1 MSRVLKRPMFRKGG
15 PAMEG
20 VMTGIED
27 RTNFQFGTTQK
38 MIEER
43 AKLLQ
48 AAVGQP
54 SRGAALTNFLLQF
67 GPAIAS
73 RPTTGNVFAD
83 IAGAARAPAADLGKQ
98 IAAEDAFRRQLGLS
112 AATQV
117 IGEQAELA
125 KLERKLGLQ
134 KGTIE
139 KNAQDL
145 FRTGRYKTIEE
156 ARIASADKFIYGV
169 DKSKD
174 TQRKALQEQGVI
186 DTVEQDAIIGARLKY
201 NKLKEEFKKK
211 TDITRS
217 TITTSHLENARPDE
231 KGILK
236 VKQGRT
242 GRYTEDT
249 VYMNPTDQQAYVYR
263 NGNFVII
270 PNAFK

>member
-1 MSRVLKRPMFRKGG
+1 MFRKGG

-20 VMTGIED
+20 LMTRIED
-27 RTNFQFGTTQK
+27 RTNFANGTTQQ

-43 AKLLQ
+43 RKLLQ
-48 AAVGQP
+48 AAVGEP
-54 SRGAALTNFLLQF
+54 SRGAALTNFLLRF

-73 RPTTGNVFAD
+73 RPSTGNIFQDVL
-83 IAGAARAPAADLGKQ
+83 GAAQAPAADLAKQ
-98 IAAEDAFRRQLGLS
+98 VGAEDAFRRQIGLS

-125 KLERKLGLQ
+125 KLERKLGLE

-145 FRTGRYKTIEE
+145 FRTGRYKTMEE

-174 TQRKALQEQGVI
+174 TQRKALEGQGI
-186 DTVEQDAIIGARLKY
+186 LDTVEQDAIIGARLKY
-201 NKLKEEFKKK
+201 NKLKDEFKKK

>member
-1 MSRVLKRPMFRKGG
+1 MFRKGG

-27 RTNFQFGTTQK
+27 RTNFANGATQK
-38 MIEER
+38 MIAER

-48 AAVGQP
+48 AAVGAP
-54 SRGAALTNFLLQF
+54 SRRDLLTNFLLRF
-67 GPAIAS
+67 GPAIATAPS
-73 RPTTGNVFAD
+73 TGNIFQDVL
-83 IAGAARAPAADLGKQ
+83 GAARAPAADLAKQ
-98 IAAEDAFRRQLGLS
+98 VGAEDAFRRQLGLT
-112 AATQV
+112 AASG
-117 IGEQAELA
+117 ILSEQAELR

-174 TQRKALQEQGVI
+174 IQRKALQEQGVI
-186 DTVEQDAIIGARLKY
+186 DTVEQDAIIQARENFKRLKD
-201 NKLKEEFKKK
+201 EFRRK

-249 VYMNPTDQQAYVYR
+249 VYMNPTDGQAYVYR